1 MLTKISLSTRFIHVI
16 PPLSPALFGDRSK
29 HRGALPR
36 IVGRHKERPRSAG
49 DFVEPIEN
57 GTPIPVVHT
66 TFDRSTGEKQMAI
79 LRVNVRSTDVS
90 RLTCVCV
97 CVCTCVVGDGKDA
110 RSDTAITLRASGFI
124 DYTSHKCGGNRWAG
138 RVDKSAV
145 PR

>member
-1 MLTKISLSTRFIHVI
+1 
-16 PPLSPALFGDRSK
+16 
-29 HRGALPR
+29 
-36 IVGRHKERPRSAG
+36 
-49 DFVEPIEN
+49 
-57 GTPIPVVHT
+57 
-66 TFDRSTGEKQMAI
+66 MAI

-97 CVCTCVVGDGKDA
+97 CVVGDGEDA